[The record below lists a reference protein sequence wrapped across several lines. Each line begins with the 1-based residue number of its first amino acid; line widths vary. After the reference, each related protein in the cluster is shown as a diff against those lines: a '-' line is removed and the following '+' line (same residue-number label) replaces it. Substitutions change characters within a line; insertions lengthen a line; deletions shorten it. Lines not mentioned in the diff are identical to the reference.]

1 MNLLLLTF
9 GDRVENHH
17 QAVFCALSFLKDPRI
32 GRVLVMTDR
41 PHFYRWLQAGSTV
54 PVETIVLSP
63 ETLAEWQGPHQFFWR
78 IKIRAVEEAL
88 KRHPDQHLLYVDSDT
103 LLATDLVAL
112 DARLSAGTAFMH
124 CLENRLADRNSR
136 TLTRMRDTLMGQTLE
151 GVAIT
156 GESTMWN
163 AGVIAVPGQ
172 GSRLPG
178 EESAADVT
186 AMASTTGSSSGTD
199 RIALALR
206 LCDAMCDTPCPRRL
220 VEQFAFSLALQQ
232 GSIEPCHRDIVHYW
246 GNKAGWNAFINSFL
260 AGCRLRDDS
269 VADAITQAAAL
280 DWKHL
285 PVENWPRSSAERIKR
300 SVDWLLPRRRVRYFN
315 PG

>member
-41 PHFYRWLQAGSTV
+41 PHFYRWLQAGSAV
-54 PVETIVLSP
+54 PVEIIVLSP
-63 ETLAEWQGPHQFFWR
+63 ETLADWQGPYQFFWR
-78 IKIRAVEEAL
+78 IKIRAVEEAM
-88 KRHPDQHLLYVDSDT
+88 KRHPDPHLLYVDSDT
-103 LLATDLVAL
+103 MLATDLAAL
-112 DARLSAGTAFMH
+112 DARLSSGTAFMH

-136 TLTRMRDTLMGQTLE
+136 TLTRMRETLMGQTLA
-151 GVAIT
+151 GVTIT

-163 AGVIAVPGQ
+163 AGVIAVPGGQ
-172 GSRLPG
+172 AGHRQDDPSRVKQP
-178 EESAADVT
+178 AD
-186 AMASTTGSSSGTD
+186 AKYMSGAS
-199 RIALALR
+199 RIALALQ
-206 LCDAMCDTPCPRRL
+206 LCDAMCATACPRRL

-232 GSIEPCHRDIVHYW
+232 GSLAPCGSTVVHYW
-246 GNKAGWNAFINSFL
+246 GNKPGWNAFINSFL
-260 AGCRLRDDS
+260 AACRLRDDT
-269 VADAITQAAAL
+269 VAEAITQAATL

-285 PVENWPRSSAERIKR
+285 PIENCPRTSAERIKR
-300 SVDWLLPRRRVRYFN
+300 GVDRLLPRRRVRYFD